1 MDMTCYRVVLSSYS
15 VNSLNVPV
23 LSRVQAFLPEIAN
36 ANVELEQKIREGFA
50 QGNVTCQLHAT
61 CSMMSATVSNTA

>member
-1 MDMTCYRVVLSSYS
+1 MTYRTCYRVVLSSYS
-15 VNSLNVPV
+15 ANLLNVPV

-50 QGNVTCQLHAT
+50 QGNVSC
-61 CSMMSATVSNTA
+61 

>member
-1 MDMTCYRVVLSSYS
+1 MMTYTTCYMVALSSYS
-15 VNSLNVPV
+15 ACLLNVPV

-50 QGNVTCQLHAT
+50 HGNVSCMPLAP
-61 CSMMSATVSNTA
+61 